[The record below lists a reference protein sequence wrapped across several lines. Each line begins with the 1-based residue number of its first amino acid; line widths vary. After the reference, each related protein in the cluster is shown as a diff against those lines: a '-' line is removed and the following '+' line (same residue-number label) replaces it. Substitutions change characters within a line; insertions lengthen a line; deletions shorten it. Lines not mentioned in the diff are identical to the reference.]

1 MHGIDTPESRTR
13 DLTEKWYGKLSKKW
27 LEDTLANQE
36 VTLKSLGK
44 GKFGRILGILEI
56 NGQSINDK
64 MIEENMAVPYEGQSK
79 SDIEQAHLQNR
90 VLLESKGIKHP

>member
-1 MHGIDTPESRTR
+1 
-13 DLTEKWYGKLSKKW
+13 
-27 LEDTLANQE
+27 
-36 VTLKSLGK
+36 
-44 GKFGRILGILEI
+44 
-56 NGQSINDK
+56 

>member
-1 MHGIDTPESRTR
+1 MI
-13 DLTEKWYGKLSKKW
+13 
-27 LEDTLANQE
+27 
-36 VTLKSLGK
+36 K
-44 GKFGRILGILEI
+44 GDARAFSEET
-56 NGQSINDK
+56 NK